1 MLRALSACGERVSR
15 LVLSN
20 DTRHRLHNLPR
31 IKAVWAFLEE
41 LSAELT

>member
-1 MLRALSACGERVSR
+1 MLRALSACGGRVSR

-20 DTRHRLHNLPR
+20 DTRHHVRNLPR
-31 IKAVWAFLEE
+31 IKAFWAFLEE